1 MSLPMD
7 YASVCC
13 SYYIQI
19 CAITAQITDLE
30 REEHDKKELYGGG
43 GGRGQVAFELRSIRS
58 LVTVKLRSSLI
69 RVMVEIDSCHGRD
82 RFGSRSRSN

>member
-19 CAITAQITDLE
+19 CAITAQIMDLE
-30 REEHDKKELYGGG
+30 REGHDKKEEELLVVIVIHLVMGGYLYY
-43 GGRGQVAFELRSIRS
+43 
-58 LVTVKLRSSLI
+58 
-69 RVMVEIDSCHGRD
+69 
-82 RFGSRSRSN
+82 